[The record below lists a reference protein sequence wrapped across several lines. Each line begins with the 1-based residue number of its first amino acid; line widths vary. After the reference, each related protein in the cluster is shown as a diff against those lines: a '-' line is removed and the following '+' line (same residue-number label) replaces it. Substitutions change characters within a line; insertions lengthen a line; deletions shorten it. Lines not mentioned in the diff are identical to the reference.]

1 MRATRK
7 ITVKVLSFLLL
18 LSVLILSSACGS
30 RAKTL
35 SHKYCE
41 IEITLPER
49 FSECEVDGYDVA
61 LTDTRLIVGIQRL
74 SFDAGLED
82 NVPATL
88 TPLVFREYYLNRTGT
103 AAELSAHGYIPL
115 ASFALSASGVNYSY
129 LLSFYRTDYAYF
141 IITFITEGAMTESLK
156 EDVYSYID
164 TVIYTS

>member
-1 MRATRK
+1 MRSAKK
-7 ITVKVLSFLLL
+7 ITIKILSLLL
-18 LSVLILSSACGS
+18 AIPLL
-30 RAKTL
+30 TL
-35 SHKYCE
+35 FVSCQKDSTVTHKYCE
-41 IEITLPER
+41 IEITLPDR
-49 FSECEVDGYDVA
+49 FSEYEAESFDLA

-103 AAELSAHGYIPL
+103 TAELSTHGYIPL
-115 ASFALSASGVNYSY
+115 ASFTLSASGVTYSY

-141 IITFITEGAMTESLK
+141 IITFITEGGMTESLK